1 MSKKKIK
8 KSLSKP
14 VSITS
19 KKTVRKSVRKVSVKP
34 AKIVKKPA
42 KPAAK
47 SRKTSK
53 TSKVSKVK
61 LKTKLKKKLSP
72 AAISAKVKA
81 AAARAKKK
89 LDSDA
94 RKLLLIKKYRHKG
107 RMINESMQKAA
118 ISLCEKLHIA
128 GIKCSYQY
136 IIDKLY
142 ELVNYYINN
151 KSLPP
156 NLSQKDALIA
166 RKLDFDDDYYHLIHI
181 SMRMLNKHELGELST
196 TYINQAFQNNIQKI
210 PFNSALALIDY
221 QCFYFVRARERYLTE
236 IENES
241 VTVLVYMCYETLTR
255 TMFINFNDF
264 ILDGGDRVS
273 FIDLLEDEVLADMV

>member
-1 MSKKKIK
+1 MSKRKTK
-8 KSLSKP
+8 KSLVKKP

-19 KKTVRKSVRKVSVKP
+19 KKKTVKKSVRKSP

-42 KPAAK
+42 KKAAAK
-47 SRKTSK
+47 TRKTSK

-61 LKTKLKKKLSP
+61 LKTKLKKLSP
-72 AAISAKVKA
+72 AAIAAKVKA

-89 LDSDA
+89 TDSDA

-107 RMINESMQKAA
+107 RMINENMQKAA
-118 ISLCEKLHIA
+118 INLCEKMHIA

-142 ELVNYYINN
+142 ELVNYYIKN

-156 NLSQKDALIA
+156 NLSQKDAFIA
-166 RKLDFDDDYYHLIHI
+166 SKLDFDDDYYHLIHI
-181 SMRMLNKHELGELST
+181 SMRMLNKHELGELAT
-196 TYINQAFQNNIQKI
+196 TYINQAFQDDTKKI

-221 QCFYFVRARERYLTE
+221 QCFYFVRARERYLNE

-264 ILDGGDRVS
+264 ILDGGDRVA